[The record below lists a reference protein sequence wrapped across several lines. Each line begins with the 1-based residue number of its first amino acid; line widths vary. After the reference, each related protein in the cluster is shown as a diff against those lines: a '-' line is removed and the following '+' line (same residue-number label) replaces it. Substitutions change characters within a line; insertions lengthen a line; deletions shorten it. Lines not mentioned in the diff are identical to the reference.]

1 MLDAANM
8 ARFEAQYL
16 DGFLA
21 GFEDGQAS
29 DEPLPGDWLY
39 LGRVLDMFA
48 LSDLVTRP
56 AGHLIADQA
65 AGVIRSW
72 VEDGVPR

>member
-1 MLDAANM
+1 MNHM
-8 ARFEAQYL
+8 ARFESEYPAGYL

-21 GFEDGQAS
+21 GFAS
-29 DEPLPGDWLY
+29 GLPGATRADWLY
-39 LGRVLDMFA
+39 LGRVLDLFA

-65 AGVIRSW
+65 AGVVRSW
-72 VEDGVPR
+72 IATGVPR